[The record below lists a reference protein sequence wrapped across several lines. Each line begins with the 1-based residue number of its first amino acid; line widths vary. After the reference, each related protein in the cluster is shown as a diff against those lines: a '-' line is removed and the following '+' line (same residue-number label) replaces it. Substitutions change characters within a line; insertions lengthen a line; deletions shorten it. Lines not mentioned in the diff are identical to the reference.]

1 MSLTYQSQDADN
13 GLFPHTVCTAV
24 PPLEQGPQ
32 VGTNQSIVG
41 PHPPLVPCESPQAVD
56 KVEGKGARARTS
68 PGELPGGSAV
78 NVDLWAVLEQL
89 QQSRNQTA
97 DQVGGW
103 RL

>member
-1 MSLTYQSQDADN
+1 M
-13 GLFPHTVCTAV
+13 
-24 PPLEQGPQ
+24 
-32 VGTNQSIVG
+32 GTNQSIIG
-41 PHPPLVPCESPQAVD
+41 PHPPLVPRESPQAVD